1 MQKKKK
7 ERNGQKVVELQ
18 SVFLSAAADF
28 NVSARAL
35 PLGARLSS
43 FPVLPTPGK
52 QKGGGGNVI
61 FFQVECL
68 CACISQ
74 VYNIQLSE
82 KKTPNAA
89 FAHCWLVLHLP

>member
-1 MQKKKK
+1 MKVLSFFAGFPLHAKKKK
-7 ERNGQKVVELQ
+7 MGRKFSTVVELQ

-52 QKGGGGNVI
+52 QKGGGGK
-61 FFQVECL
+61 C
-68 CACISQ
+68 
-74 VYNIQLSE
+74 
-82 KKTPNAA
+82 
-89 FAHCWLVLHLP
+89 HLFSSGMFVCMYKSGL

>member
-1 MQKKKK
+1 MCEGSELLRWISAPCKKKK
-7 ERNGQKVVELQ
+7 RKEMGRKFSTVVELQ

-52 QKGGGGNVI
+52 QKGGGRISSFFKWNVC
-61 FFQVECL
+61 VH
-68 CACISQ
+68 
-74 VYNIQLSE
+74 V
-82 KKTPNAA
+82 
-89 FAHCWLVLHLP
+89 

>member
-1 MQKKKK
+1 MKVLSFFAGFPLHAGKKKK
-7 ERNGQKVVELQ
+7 MGRKFSTVVELQ

-52 QKGGGGNVI
+52 QKGGGK
-61 FFQVECL
+61 C
-68 CACISQ
+68 
-74 VYNIQLSE
+74 
-82 KKTPNAA
+82 
-89 FAHCWLVLHLP
+89 HLFSSGMFVCMYKSGL